1 MSGNRL
7 PVATSEKSTR
17 PASKSSRLM
26 LIASPSVIVHDLR
39 IPRRSL
45 APFKAYP
52 PLIVDADAVLSTPV
66 AMQGFE
72 PITRRHPQIVELFGR
87 VNGKELGSCA
97 ALNLVRHGLDRITGK
112 QRCRAL
118 VGEALDHG
126 GVAYRKPVRSSRLT
140 RHLHPLLRQRDLVF
154 QEIG

>member
-26 LIASPSVIVHDLR
+26 LIASSSVIVHDR
-39 IPRRSL
+39 HIPRRSL

-52 PLIVDADAVLSTPV
+52 PLIVDTDAVLSTPV
-66 AMQGFE
+66 AMQSFE
-72 PITRRHPQIVELFGR
+72 PIARRHPQIVELFGR
-87 VNGKELGSCA
+87 IHSKEPGSCT

-126 GVAYRKPVRSSRLT
+126 CGAYRKTVRSSR
-140 RHLHPLLRQRDLVF
+140 
-154 QEIG
+154 

>member
-26 LIASPSVIVHDLR
+26 LIASSSVIVRDLH
-39 IPRRSL
+39 IPRRCL

-52 PLIVDADAVLSTPV
+52 PLIVDADAVLSTPA

-72 PITRRHPQIVELFGR
+72 PIARRHSQIVELLSR
-87 VNGKELGSCA
+87 VDRQELGSCTT
-97 ALNLVRHGLDRITGK
+97 LNLVRQGFDRIAGK

-118 VGEALDHG
+118 VGEALDHSMCSVPEHG
-126 GVAYRKPVRSSRLT
+126 T
-140 RHLHPLLRQRDLVF
+140 LVKIDANW
-154 QEIG
+154 Q